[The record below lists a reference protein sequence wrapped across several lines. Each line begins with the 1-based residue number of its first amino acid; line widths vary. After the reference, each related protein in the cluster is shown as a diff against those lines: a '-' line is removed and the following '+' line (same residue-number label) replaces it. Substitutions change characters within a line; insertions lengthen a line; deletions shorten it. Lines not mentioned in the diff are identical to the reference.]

1 MKISVTKAA
10 KEWSIS
16 RTTIYQ
22 KINDGELSRT
32 SDKKIDTSEML
43 RVFGEPVSK
52 KRTEQSVN
60 TTHKTC
66 FNSQGVQ
73 ERSELKHQLELE
85 KLKNEH
91 LRQQVSAQKDLI
103 ENYQKQIDQLQNNL
117 EKANAS
123 IHDFTQ
129 IRLLEFKRFEILNE
143 PRSEQNDNTLTANSS
158 TTEKKKKW
166 WVFGK
171 L

>member
-10 KEWSIS
+10 EEWGVS

-22 KINDGELSRT
+22 KVNDGELSRT

-60 TTHKTC
+60 TIDNTHS
-66 FNSQGVQ
+66 NSQSVQ
-73 ERSELKHQLELE
+73 DCSDLKHKLE
-85 KLKNEH
+85 
-91 LRQQVSAQKDLI
+91 
-103 ENYQKQIDQLQNNL
+103 L

-123 IHDFTQ
+123 LHDFTQ
-129 IRLLEFKRFEILNE
+129 IRLLEFKKSESNVEQKYE
-143 PRSEQNDNTLTANSS
+143 PAEVPVSAHISS
-158 TTEKKKKW
+158 TGKKKRW
-166 WVFGK
+166 WK
-171 L
+171 I

>member
-10 KEWSIS
+10 EEWGIS

-22 KINDGELSRT
+22 KVNDGELSRT

-43 RVFGEPVSK
+43 RVFGEPVFK

-60 TTHKTC
+60 TTDNTHS
-66 FNSQGVQ
+66 NSRSVQ
-73 ERSELKHQLELE
+73 DCSDLKHQLELE
-85 KLKNEH
+85 KLKNEY
-91 LRQQVSAQKDLI
+91 LKQQVCDQKGLI

-123 IHDFTQ
+123 IYDFTQ
-129 IRLLEFKRFEILNE
+129 IRLVEFKRFETLNDSQPE
-143 PRSEQNDNTLTANSS
+143 PTNNNLNTHSPTI
-158 TTEKKKKW
+158 KKKRW
-166 WVFGK
+166 WQ

>member
-10 KEWSIS
+10 EEWGIS

-22 KINDGELSRT
+22 KVNDGELSRT

-52 KRTEQSVN
+52 KRSEQSVN
-60 TTHKTC
+60 TTDNTHS
-66 FNSQGVQ
+66 NSESVQ

-85 KLKNEH
+85 KLKNEY
-91 LRQQVSAQKDLI
+91 LKQQVCDQKGLI

-129 IRLLEFKRFEILNE
+129 IRLLEFKKSESNVEQKCE
-143 PRSEQNDNTLTANSS
+143 PVEVPVSAHISRTG
-158 TTEKKKKW
+158 KKKKW
-166 WVFGK
+166 WK
-171 L
+171 I

>member
-60 TTHKTC
+60 TIYKTC
-66 FNSQGVQ
+66 FNSQSVQ

-143 PRSEQNDNTLTANSS
+143 PLSEQNDNTLTANSS

>member
-10 KEWSIS
+10 EEWGIS

-22 KINDGELSRT
+22 KVNDGELSRT

-52 KRTEQSVN
+52 KRSGQSVN
-60 TTHKTC
+60 TTDNTHS
-66 FNSQGVQ
+66 NNQSVQ
-73 ERSELKHQLELE
+73 DCSELKHQLELE
-85 KLKNEH
+85 KLKNEY
-91 LRQQVSAQKDLI
+91 LKQQVCDQKYLI

-129 IRLLEFKRFEILNE
+129 IKLLEFKQTEPLNKPE
-143 PRSEQNDNTLTANSS
+143 SVADESISANPDRGLRR
-158 TTEKKKKW
+158 KRW
-166 WVFGK
+166 WS